1 MTDHLYPALSTFE
14 IMARPTASSG
24 SYGHGIAGVDD
35 NVQLRVAPSGVS
47 IRGRFWREGRYLK
60 AVVHVQAAGMSP
72 KTISAQVDLE
82 PIAKALKKRGERFA
96 KAGVRVGG
104 WPGSFI
110 KAVSKVGKS
119 KLLSDVTS
127 AVKSVVQSKLTG
139 AAVGAAAVVFP
150 PVGVPAAAAYATANA
165 AIATLDRAHQIKNQA
180 RNLLVRG
187 TPAQKAALSSRSG
200 QIAEALS
207 QAATVKTKLREIAT
221 RAQHGDL
228 AAKKTARIFSHVMA
242 HRRRVQEHG
251 VKLQGKQMTPGLLVT
266 DFGRIIPGRWLFA
279 AAEEQGAPL
288 LASTAPTSPLLAAA
302 KRRATPLLKSSANRG
317 ATPARGPVRARHA
330 VPRKQHR

>member
-14 IMARPTASSG
+14 LMARPTASAS
-24 SYGHGIAGVDD
+24 SYGQGIAGVDD

-72 KTISAQVDLE
+72 KTISVQVDLQ

-96 KAGVRVGG
+96 QSGVRVGG

-110 KAVSKVGKS
+110 KAVSKIGKS
-119 KLLSDVTS
+119 KLLSNITS
-127 AVKSVVQSKLTG
+127 AVKSVVKSKLTG
-139 AAVGAAAVVFP
+139 AVVGAAAVVFP

-165 AIATLDRAHQIKNQA
+165 AIATIDRANQIKNQA
-180 RNLLVRG
+180 RDLLVRG
-187 TPAQKAALSSRSG
+187 TPAQKAALSARSG
-200 QIAEALS
+200 QVAQALS
-207 QAATVKTKLREIAT
+207 QAATVKTRLREIAT

-266 DFGRIIPGRWLFA
+266 DLGRIIPGRWLFA
-279 AAEEQGAPL
+279 AAAEQGAPL
-288 LASTAPTSPLLAAA
+288 LASTAAAAPRLAAA
-302 KRRATPLLKSSANRG
+302 KRRTTPLLKSASRG
-317 ATPARGPVRARHA
+317 ALTAPAPARARQA